1 VSGAT
6 AIEQS
11 KTVLKRILVATDF
24 SAAAR
29 LAVWRAG
36 QLAKQNDAYLHLVH
50 AQPDWNLFARATP
63 SGAEHY
69 HAVGEHAEQALG
81 EELAYL
87 EATFGIHARGETRMG
102 RASQVLRTAV
112 AEVEPH
118 LIVAGARGE
127 HDSPMMAP
135 FLGGTALKL
144 ITFIG
149 SPVLIVRKPGVGPYT
164 VAVAAVE
171 GSCPAAEELVLWAR
185 SLLGEGDC
193 HIVHAFDVPYV
204 ERMRK
209 RGISETAI
217 QSCSEEVRKAAE
229 GFIKNVLDAGA
240 GSSRQRLHAHLV
252 CGEPVGALLAEIDR
266 RQPDLVVVGKH
277 EHAPREH
284 HIDSFG
290 SVALRIAYHAPGDV
304 LVVP

>member
-1 VSGAT
+1 MSSDTVAG
-6 AIEQS
+6 QS
-11 KTVLKRILVATDF
+11 AAVLKRILVATDF
-24 SAAAR
+24 SPAAR

-36 QLAKQNDAYLHLVH
+36 RLAKQNDAYLHLIH
-50 AQPDWNLFARATP
+50 AQPDWNLFARSTP
-63 SGAEHY
+63 NAAEHY
-69 HAVGEHAEQALG
+69 RAVGEQAEQALG
-81 EELAYL
+81 EELEFL

-102 RASQVLRTAV
+102 RASQVLRSAA
-112 AEVEPH
+112 AEIEPH
-118 LIVAGARGE
+118 LVVAGARGE

-144 ITFIG
+144 ISYAG
-149 SPVLIVRKPGVGPYT
+149 CPVLIVRKPAGGPYS

-171 GSCPAAEELVLWAR
+171 GSGPAARGLVLWAG

-209 RGISETAI
+209 RGVSEAAI
-217 QSCSEEVRKAAE
+217 QSCSEEVRAAAE
-229 GFIKNVLDAGA
+229 GFIKDVLDAGS
-240 GSSRQRLHAHLV
+240 GLGLRLHAHLV
-252 CGEPVGALLAEIDR
+252 CGEPVGALLAEIER
-266 RQPDLVVVGKH
+266 RRPDLVVVGKH
-277 EHAPREH
+277 QHPPREH
-284 HIDSFG
+284 HLDSLG

>member
-1 VSGAT
+1 MSSPAASG
-6 AIEQS
+6 QS
-11 KTVLKRILVATDF
+11 AAVLKRILVATDF
-24 SAAAR
+24 SPAAR

-36 QLAKQNDAYLHLVH
+36 QLAKANDAYLHLVH
-50 AQPDWNLFARATP
+50 AEPDWNLFAGSVPA
-63 SGAEHY
+63 GVEHY
-69 HAVGEHAEQALG
+69 RAVAEHAEQALG

-102 RASQVLRTAV
+102 RASQVLRSAV

-127 HDSPMMAP
+127 HDSPTLAP

-144 ITFIG
+144 ITYTG
-149 SPVLIVRKPGVGPYT
+149 SPVLIVRKPGVGPYA

-171 GSCPAAEELVLWAR
+171 GSCPAARELVLWAKA
-185 SLLGEGDC
+185 LLGEGDC

-204 ERMRK
+204 ERMRR
-209 RGISETAI
+209 RGMSETAI
-217 QSCSEEVRKAAE
+217 QSCSEEVRKAAQSFIE
-229 GFIKNVLDAGA
+229 GVLDMGV
-240 GSSRQRLHAHLV
+240 GPGQRLHGHLV
-252 CGEPVGALLAEIDR
+252 CGEAVGALLAQIDS

-277 EHAPREH
+277 EHPPREH
-284 HIDSFG
+284 HIGSFG